1 MKAFNNFGKS
11 DEYQPIIDLSNGKY
25 IVNFDKVNI
34 LENEKIFKNSKL
46 VGTGKKVPTGNATWR
61 SIIFTSKPTS
71 KMIQNTIFDIINAE
85 TSYNIENTFKWK
97 GYNVHLDKEN
107 QMNYKNAFDIAL
119 STDGSN
125 LPVTFKFNK
134 SGKTNYYTFDSV
146 EELKDFYL
154 AVNKHITSCLKAG
167 WNAKDRLDINDYK

>member
-1 MKAFNNFGKS
+1 MLVVFNIKKNKKLDAIADMNNYEAS
-11 DEYQPIIDLSNGKY
+11 AEEY
-25 IVNFDKVNI
+25 
-34 LENEKIFKNSKL
+34 
-46 VGTGKKVPTGNATWR
+46 
-61 SIIFTSKPTS
+61 
-71 KMIQNTIFDIINAE
+71 INND
-85 TSYNIENTFKWK
+85 NIEKANE
-97 GYNVHLDKEN
+97 D
-107 QMNYKNAFDIAL
+107 YKNAFDIAL